1 MELSIIS
8 TTLLLLVLLDPIGN
22 IPIYIA
28 TVERLPPAKRT
39 RVIARECLIA
49 YAILILFVFGGNQLM
64 SWMHLTDE
72 AMGIAGGIIL
82 FIIALRLIF
91 RRPEGVF
98 GDTIDGEPFVFPLAV
113 PLFAGPS
120 AIAFVLLMTSK
131 TPERTPE
138 LLLAVTIASGV
149 SSIILILGTKISRII
164 GKRGLRA
171 LETLLGLLLTAVAT
185 QMLLDGIKQYLAQIG
200 S

>member
-28 TVERLPPAKRT
+28 TVERLPPAKRI

-49 YAILILFVFGGNQLM
+49 YAILILFVFGGNPLM

-131 TPERTPE
+131 TPERTLE

-185 QMLLDGIKQYLAQIG
+185 QMLLDGIKQYLSQIG

>member
-49 YAILILFVFGGNQLM
+49 YAILILFVFGGNPLM

-131 TPERTPE
+131 TPERTLE

-185 QMLLDGIKQYLAQIG
+185 QMLLDGIKQYLSQIG

>member
-185 QMLLDGIKQYLAQIG
+185 QMLLDGIKQYLSQIG